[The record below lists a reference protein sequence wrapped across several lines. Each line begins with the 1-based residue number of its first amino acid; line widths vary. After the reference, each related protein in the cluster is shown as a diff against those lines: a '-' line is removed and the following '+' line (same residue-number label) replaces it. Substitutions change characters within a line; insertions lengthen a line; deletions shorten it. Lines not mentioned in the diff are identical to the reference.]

1 MRPTRLVLLALAVA
15 LLVAAPVAG
24 AATAGP
30 LAPADEPAAS
40 DLPVIRGQS
49 NTTNFLDIQ
58 GRDVQRGGYGNA
70 TLDGSTTVGSAVDR
84 LRGEYATRSFEAA
97 YANTTDRK
105 RRVALVRAEVDRL
118 DARIAELERRQAA
131 ALGAYN
137 DGDLST
143 RGFLADLA
151 AVDDG
156 ARSAEAQLDR
166 IVERAGLVI
175 PGDVETRINN
185 LRAELVPLQGPVRE
199 RVGRAIAGETAST
212 EVHALTSPTGIVVTT
227 TDGERFYREAYL
239 AADRDPGGEDN
250 FVTDADPTGLNPA
263 NDRARELYPWAYGG
277 TSPEL
282 SREGTTSVYT
292 VAIDHSQGRLRT
304 HIDGATRNV
313 FREVQILRSNR
324 VPADTV
330 RNRTA
335 SVELRVNHT
344 YGTGPME
351 VVVTDPVSGRPLNG
365 TVFVDDYRVGT
376 TGIDGRLWTTGP
388 HPSGVVTVRT
398 AEGNVSVEVAPR

>member
-1 MRPTRLVLLALAVA
+1 MRPTRLVILALAVA

-97 YANTTDRK
+97 YANTTDQE

-118 DARIAELERRQAA
+118 DTRIAELERRQAA
-131 ALGAYN
+131 ALDAYN

-143 RGFLADLA
+143 RGFLAELA

-156 ARSAEAQLDR
+156 ARSVETQLDR

-185 LRAELVPLQGPVRE
+185 LRADLIPLQGPVRE
-199 RVGRAIAGETAST
+199 RVGQAIAGET
-212 EVHALTSPTGIVVTT
+212 
-227 TDGERFYREAYL
+227 
-239 AADRDPGGEDN
+239 
-250 FVTDADPTGLNPA
+250 
-263 NDRARELYPWAYGG
+263 
-277 TSPEL
+277 
-282 SREGTTSVYT
+282 
-292 VAIDHSQGRLRT
+292 
-304 HIDGATRNV
+304 
-313 FREVQILRSNR
+313 
-324 VPADTV
+324 
-330 RNRTA
+330 
-335 SVELRVNHT
+335 
-344 YGTGPME
+344 
-351 VVVTDPVSGRPLNG
+351 
-365 TVFVDDYRVGT
+365 
-376 TGIDGRLWTTGP
+376 
-388 HPSGVVTVRT
+388 
-398 AEGNVSVEVAPR
+398 

>member
-97 YANTTDRK
+97 YANTTDQE

-118 DARIAELERRQAA
+118 DTRIAELERRQAA
-131 ALGAYN
+131 ALDAYN

-143 RGFLADLA
+143 RGFLAELA

-156 ARSAEAQLDR
+156 ARSVKAQLDR
-166 IVERAGLVI
+166 IVGRAGLVI

-185 LRAELVPLQGPVRE
+185 LRADLIPLQGPVRE
-199 RVGRAIAGETAST
+199 RVGQAIAGETGST
-212 EVHALTSPTGIVVTT
+212 EIYALTSPTGIIITT

-250 FVTDADPTGLNPA
+250 FVTDDDPTGLTPA
-263 NDRARELYPWAYGG
+263 IDRARELYPWVYSEVNPSV
-277 TSPEL
+277 TRL
-282 SREGTTSVYT
+282 GTTSVYT
-292 VAIDHSQGRLRT
+292 FSFDHPQGTLDT
-304 HIDGATRNV
+304 YLDGATRNV
-313 FREVQILRSNR
+313 FREVQVLRSNR

-330 RNRTA
+330 RNRTV